1 MITERQFLEE
11 YALACHAAV
20 AATKKWTD
28 TSDPKDKTKLCT
40 AFSKRDTLAYLLRQ
54 YFNTSE
60 KVLQHV
66 LDEANNANYHV

>member
-20 AATKKWTD
+20 AATKKWID
-28 TSDPKDKTKLCT
+28 TSDPADKNSLYT
-40 AFSKRDTLAYLLRQ
+40 ALSKRDTLADLLRR
-54 YFNTSE
+54 YFGTSE

-66 LDEANNANYHV
+66 LDEANKANYHL